1 MPKFSYR
8 LCLQGEIF
16 CSVEDSNVDI
26 VFAIKT
32 HVVYKLHID
41 SDSVLAHSSHYTDL
55 WDVKQVSTAG
65 CENK

>member
-8 LCLQGEIF
+8 LCLRGEIF
-16 CSVEDSNVDI
+16 GSVEDSDVDI

-41 SDSVLAHSSHYTDL
+41 SDSVLAHSSH
-55 WDVKQVSTAG
+55 
-65 CENK
+65 